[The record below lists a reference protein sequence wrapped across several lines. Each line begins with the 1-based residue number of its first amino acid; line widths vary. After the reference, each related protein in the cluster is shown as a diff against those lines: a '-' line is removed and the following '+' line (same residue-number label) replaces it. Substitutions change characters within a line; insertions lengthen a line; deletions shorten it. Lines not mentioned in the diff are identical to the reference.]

1 MGVPMSKAWH
11 LISRPQGLP
20 TMDNFALREL
30 PDAPLEPDQLRV
42 RNRWLS
48 VDPYMRGRMNDAK
61 SYAASFQIDQPM
73 TGGAIGEVV
82 ESRMEGFSPGD
93 MILHMGG
100 WRDGGVVGLDMMPN
114 KLPADALA
122 AGLTPQTFLHNMGLT
137 GGTAWIGLLRVA
149 AAKPGDTIFVS
160 AAAGAVGSAVVQ
172 IAKAREMTVIGSAG
186 GAKKCAWVKDLGADA
201 VVDYKAAP
209 VLSGLTQALAD
220 LGKPGIDVYFDNVGG
235 EHLDAAFAT
244 ANDFARF
251 AICGMIDVY
260 NDGKAQEMKYLI
272 RTIPARIRIEGF
284 IYTDQFFDC
293 MEEFYAD
300 MGGLIASG
308 AVTMRET
315 VHEGIESVPDAFLG
329 LFAGENM
336 GKMLVR
342 L

>member
-1 MGVPMSKAWH
+1 MAKAWH
-11 LISRPQGLP
+11 LTDRPQGLP
-20 TMDNFALREL
+20 TTDHFALRETA
-30 PDAPLEPDQLRV
+30 DGPLEADQLRV
-42 RNRWLS
+42 RNLWLS

-61 SYAASFQIDQPM
+61 SYAASFQLDQPM

-82 ESRMEGFSPGD
+82 ESRLDGFAPGD
-93 MILHMGG
+93 IILHMGG
-100 WRDGGVVGLDMMPN
+100 WREGGIIGIDMMPN
-114 KLPADALA
+114 KLPGHLLT
-122 AGLTPQTFLHNMGLT
+122 AGMSPQTFLHNMGLT

-149 AAKPGDTIFVS
+149 AAKPGDTVFVS

-186 GAKKCAWVKDLGADA
+186 GYEKCAWAAGLGADA
-201 VVDYKAAP
+201 VIDYKAGP
-209 VLSGLTQALAD
+209 VLPQLAEALEA

-235 EHLDAAFAT
+235 EHLDAAFAV

-260 NDGKAQEMKYLI
+260 NDGKAQDMKYLI
-272 RTIPARIRIEGF
+272 RTIPARIRMEGF
-284 IYTDQFFDC
+284 IYTDQFIDC
-293 MEEFYAD
+293 MDEFYAD

-315 VHEGIESVPDAFLG
+315 VHHGIDAVPQAFLG
-329 LFAGENM
+329 LFSGENI

>member
-1 MGVPMSKAWH
+1 MAKAWH
-11 LISRPQGLP
+11 LTSRPLGLP
-20 TMDNFALREL
+20 TMDNFALRDL
-30 PDAPLEPDQLRV
+30 PDAPLENDQLRV
-42 RNRWLS
+42 RNLWLS

-73 TGGAIGEVV
+73 TGGAIGEVT
-82 ESRMEGFSPGD
+82 ESRMEGFAAGD
-93 MILHMGG
+93 LVLHMGG
-100 WRDGGVVGLDMMPN
+100 WRDGGVIGLDMMPN
-114 KLPADALA
+114 KLPAEALA
-122 AGLTPQTFLHNMGLT
+122 AGMTPQTFLHNMGLT
-137 GGTAWIGLLRVA
+137 GGTAWIGLLRIA
-149 AAKPGDTIFVS
+149 SAKPGDTVFVS

-186 GAKKCAWVKDLGADA
+186 GTEKCAWVDDLGADA
-201 VVDYKAAP
+201 VIDYKAGP
-209 VLSGLTQALAD
+209 VLPQLARALET

-260 NDGKAQEMKYLI
+260 NDGKPQEMKYLI
-272 RTIPARIRIEGF
+272 RSIPARIRMEGF
-284 IYTDQFFDC
+284 IYTDQFIEC

-300 MGGLIASG
+300 MAGLIASG

-315 VHEGIESVPDAFLG
+315 VHAGLLSAPDAFLG
-329 LFAGENM
+329 LFSGENI

>member
-1 MGVPMSKAWH
+1 MAKAWH
-11 LISRPQGLP
+11 LVSRPQGLP
-20 TMDNFALREL
+20 TIDNFALRDL
-30 PDAPLEPDQLRV
+30 ADGPLERDQLRV

-61 SYAASFQIDQPM
+61 SYTASFQIDQPM

-82 ESRMEGFSPGD
+82 ESRMEGFAPGD
-93 MILHMGG
+93 LILHMGG
-100 WRDGGVVGLDMMPN
+100 WRDGGIIGLDMSPF
-114 KLPADALA
+114 KLPEEALA
-122 AGLTPQTFLHNMGLT
+122 TGMPPQTFLHNMGLT
-137 GGTAWIGLLRVA
+137 GGTAWIGLLRIA
-149 AAKPGDTIFVS
+149 AAKPGDTVFVS

-172 IAKAREMTVIGSAG
+172 IAKAREMAVIGSTG
-186 GAKKCAWVKDLGADA
+186 GAEKCAWVKSLGADA
-201 VVDYKAAP
+201 VVDYKARP
-209 VLSGLTQALAD
+209 VLAGLAEALES
-220 LGKPGIDVYFDNVGG
+220 LGQPGIDVYFDNVGG
-235 EHLDAAFAT
+235 DHLDAAFAT

-260 NDGKAQEMKYLI
+260 NDGRPQEMKYLV
-272 RTIPARIRIEGF
+272 RAIPARIRMEGF
-284 IYTDQFFDC
+284 IYTDQFFEC

-315 VHEGIESVPDAFLG
+315 VHDGLEAAPDAFLG
-329 LFAGENM
+329 LFSGQNI

>member
-1 MGVPMSKAWH
+1 MSKAWH

>member
-1 MGVPMSKAWH
+1 MSKAWH

-30 PDAPLEPDQLRV
+30 PDVPLEPDQLRV
-42 RNRWLS
+42 RNLWLS

-82 ESRMEGFSPGD
+82 ESRMDGFAAGD
-93 MILHMGG
+93 LILHMGG
-100 WRDGGVVGLDMMPN
+100 WRDGCVVGLDMMPN

-186 GAKKCAWVKDLGADA
+186 GAEKCAWVKDLGADA

-209 VLSGLTQALAD
+209 VLTGLTQALAD
-220 LGKPGIDVYFDNVGG
+220 LGKPGIDIYFDNVGG

-244 ANDFARF
+244 ANEFARF

-272 RTIPARIRIEGF
+272 RTIPARIRMEGF

-315 VHEGIESVPDAFLG
+315 VHDGIESAPNAFLG
-329 LFAGENM
+329 LFSGANM

>member
-1 MGVPMSKAWH
+1 MARAWH
-11 LISRPQGLP
+11 LTSRPSGLP
-20 TMDNFALREL
+20 VMDNFALREL
-30 PDAPLEPDQLRV
+30 PDTPLEADQLRV
-42 RNRWLS
+42 RNLWLS

-73 TGGAIGEVV
+73 TGGAIGEVL
-82 ESRMEGFSPGD
+82 ESRMDGFAAGD
-93 MILHMGG
+93 LILHMGG
-100 WRDGGVVGLDMMPN
+100 WRDGGVIGLDMMPN
-114 KLPADALA
+114 RLPPELLA
-122 AGLTPQTFLHNMGLT
+122 TGMSPQTFLHNMGLT

-149 AAKPGDTIFVS
+149 AAKPGDTVFVS

-186 GAKKCAWVKDLGADA
+186 GAEKCAWVGELGADA
-201 VVDYKAAP
+201 VIDYKAGP
-209 VLSGLTQALAD
+209 VLPQLAQALEA

-235 EHLDAAFAT
+235 EHLDAAFAV

-260 NDGKAQEMKYLI
+260 NDGKPQEMKYII
-272 RTIPARIRIEGF
+272 RSIPARIRMEGF
-284 IYTDQFFDC
+284 IYTDQFIDC

-308 AVTMRET
+308 AVTIRET
-315 VHEGIESVPDAFLG
+315 IRNGLESTPEAFLG
-329 LFAGENM
+329 LFAGDNI

>member
-1 MGVPMSKAWH
+1 MMARAWH
-11 LISRPQGLP
+11 LTSRPAGLP
-20 TMDNFALREL
+20 VMDNFALREI
-30 PDAPLEPDQLRV
+30 PEAPLQPDQLRV
-42 RNRWLS
+42 KNLWLS

-82 ESRMEGFSPGD
+82 ESRMEGFAPGD
-93 MILHMGG
+93 LIQHMGG
-100 WRDGGVVGLDMMPN
+100 WRDGGVIGLDMSPN
-114 KLPADALA
+114 KLPRAALDA
-122 AGLTPQTFLHNMGLT
+122 GMSPQTFLHNMGLT

-149 AAKPGDTIFVS
+149 AAKPGDTVFVS

-186 GAKKCAWVKDLGADA
+186 GADKCAWVDDLGADA
-201 VVDYKAAP
+201 VIDYKAGP
-209 VLSGLTQALAD
+209 VLPQLAAALKT

-235 EHLDAAFAT
+235 EHLDAAFAV

-260 NDGKAQEMKYLI
+260 NDGRAQEMKYII
-272 RTIPARIRIEGF
+272 RTIPARIRMEGF

-315 VHEGIESVPDAFLG
+315 VHEGVEATPKAFLG
-329 LFAGENM
+329 LFAGANM

-342 L
+342 V

>member
-1 MGVPMSKAWH
+1 MNKAWH

-20 TMDNFALREL
+20 TIDNFALRPL

-42 RNRWLS
+42 RNLWLS

-73 TGGAIGEVV
+73 TGGAIGEVL
-82 ESRMEGFSPGD
+82 ESRMDGFAAGD
-93 MILHMGG
+93 LVLHMGG
-100 WRDGGVVGLDMMPN
+100 WRDGGVIGLDMMPN
-114 KLPADALA
+114 KLPEHALD

-149 AAKPGDTIFVS
+149 AARPGDTVFVS

-186 GAKKCAWVKDLGADA
+186 GPEKCAWVRQLGADA
-201 VVDYKAAP
+201 VIDYKAGP
-209 VLSGLTQALAD
+209 VLSQLAEALD
-220 LGKPGIDVYFDNVGG
+220 TLGKPGIDVYFDNVGG

-272 RTIPARIRIEGF
+272 RTIPARIRMEGF
-284 IYTDQFFDC
+284 IYTDQFIDF

-300 MGGLIASG
+300 MGALIASR

-315 VHEGIESVPDAFLG
+315 VYEGLEAAPDAFLG
-329 LFAGENM
+329 LFAGANM

-342 L
+342 I

>member
-1 MGVPMSKAWH
+1 MMARAWH
-11 LISRPQGLP
+11 LTSRPAGLP
-20 TMDNFALREL
+20 VMDNFALREI
-30 PDAPLEPDQLRV
+30 PDAPLQPDQLRV
-42 RNRWLS
+42 KNLWLS

-73 TGGAIGEVV
+73 TGGAIGEVT
-82 ESRMEGFSPGD
+82 ESRMDGFAPGD
-93 MILHMGG
+93 LILHMGG
-100 WRDGGVVGLDMMPN
+100 WRDGGVIGLDMSPN
-114 KLPADALA
+114 KLPRAALDA
-122 AGLTPQTFLHNMGLT
+122 GMSPQTFLHNMGLT

-172 IAKAREMTVIGSAG
+172 IAKAREMVVIGSAG
-186 GAKKCAWVKDLGADA
+186 GADKCAWVDELGADA
-201 VVDYKAAP
+201 VIDYKAGP
-209 VLSGLTQALAD
+209 VLPQLATALEA
-220 LGKPGIDVYFDNVGG
+220 LGKPGIDVYLDNVGG
-235 EHLDAAFAT
+235 EHLDSAFAV

-260 NDGKAQEMKYLI
+260 NDGKAQEMKYII
-272 RTIPARIRIEGF
+272 RAIPARIRMEGF

-315 VHEGIESVPDAFLG
+315 VHKGVEAAPDAFLG
-329 LFAGENM
+329 LFAGANM

-342 L
+342 V

>member
-1 MGVPMSKAWH
+1 MARAWH
-11 LISRPQGLP
+11 LTSRPAGLP
-20 TMDNFALREL
+20 TIDNFALRDL
-30 PDAPLEPDQLRV
+30 PDAPLQSDQLRV
-42 RNRWLS
+42 RNLWLS

-73 TGGAIGEVV
+73 TGGAIGEVI
-82 ESRMEGFSPGD
+82 ESSMDGFAPGD
-93 MILHMGG
+93 LILHMGG
-100 WRDGGVVGLDMMPN
+100 WRDGGIIGLDMAPN
-114 KLPADALA
+114 KLPRTALDA
-122 AGLTPQTFLHNMGLT
+122 GMSPQTFLHHMGLT

-149 AAKPGDTIFVS
+149 AAKPGDVVFVS

-186 GAKKCAWVKDLGADA
+186 GTEKCAWVKDLGADA
-201 VVDYKAAP
+201 VVDYKAGA
-209 VLSGLTQALAD
+209 VLAGLAQALGD

-272 RTIPARIRIEGF
+272 RSIPARIRMEGF

-308 AVTMRET
+308 AVTIRET
-315 VHEGIESVPDAFLG
+315 VHDGIESAPDAFLG
-329 LFAGENM
+329 LFSGANM
-336 GKMLVR
+336 GKMLVK

>member
-1 MGVPMSKAWH
+1 MARAWH
-11 LISRPQGLP
+11 LLNRPQGLP
-20 TMDNFALREL
+20 TVSDFALRDL
-30 PDAPLEPDQLRV
+30 PDAPLERDQLRI

-61 SYAASFQIDQPM
+61 SYTASFQLDQPM

-82 ESRMEGFSPGD
+82 ESRMDGFAPGD
-93 MILHMGG
+93 LILHMGG
-100 WRDGGVVGLDMMPN
+100 WRDGGVIGLDMSPF
-114 KLPADALA
+114 KLPAEALA
-122 AGLTPQTFLHNMGLT
+122 AGMPPQTFLHNMGLT
-137 GGTAWIGLLRVA
+137 GGTAWIGLLRIA
-149 AAKPGDTIFVS
+149 AAKPGDTVFVS

-172 IAKAREMTVIGSAG
+172 IAKAREMTVIGAAG
-186 GAKKCAWVKDLGADA
+186 GAEKCAWVRELGADA
-201 VVDYKAAP
+201 AVDYKARP
-209 VLSGLTQALAD
+209 VLDGLAAALHT

-235 EHLDAAFAT
+235 DHLDAAFAT

-260 NDGKAQEMKYLI
+260 NDGHPQQMNYLV
-272 RTIPARIRIEGF
+272 RAIPARIRMEGF

-300 MGGLIASG
+300 MAGLIASG

-315 VHEGIESVPDAFLG
+315 VHDGLEAAPDAFLG
-329 LFAGENM
+329 LFSGANI